1 MRSISRKLA
10 LLAAALMIMAVP
22 ALADE
27 GAIDKMV
34 DHGQPAVKNECLLVA
49 KNCGTQVDSIQERIE
64 RLSGEIA
71 KGTNVYTRDEMRRLE
86 RQLDE
91 ANKLLNEQ
99 SFGG

>member
-49 KNCGTQVDSIQERIE
+49 KNCQVDSIQERIE
-64 RLSGEIA
+64 RINGEIA
-71 KGTNVYTRDEMRRLE
+71 RGANVYTKDEMRRLE
-86 RQLDE
+86 RQLEE
-91 ANKLLNEQ
+91 ANKLLEEQ

>member
-1 MRSISRKLA
+1 MRSISKKLA
-10 LLAAALMIMAVP
+10 LLAAALMVMAVP

-34 DHGQPAVKNECLLVA
+34 DHGQPTVKNECLLVA
-49 KNCGTQVDSIQERIE
+49 KNCGNQVDSIQERIE
-64 RLSGEIA
+64 RISGEIA
-71 KGTNVYTRDEMRRLE
+71 RGTNVYTRDEMRKLE
-86 RQLDE
+86 RQLEE